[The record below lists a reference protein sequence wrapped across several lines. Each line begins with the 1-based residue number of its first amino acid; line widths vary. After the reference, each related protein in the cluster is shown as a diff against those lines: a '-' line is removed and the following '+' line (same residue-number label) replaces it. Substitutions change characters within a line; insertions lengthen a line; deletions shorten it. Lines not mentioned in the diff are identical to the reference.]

1 MRLIFKSF
9 YRLSCIQI
17 SKSHRPI
24 RQVNYFGIRFPTF
37 CLWQSLS
44 HEKYFFASFIS
55 GYLSLDFKPS
65 LLIFD
70 RQTKKIFTRPI
81 KIDSIQSKMLSVYLW
96 EWENADILNTLK
108 SSCFATFFST
118 HDIISISMNII
129 ALYTSLNQC
138 YICRKWFLFQYCYS
152 QSRIHGINNLV
163 FMHLDVWH
171 NKSICTNVYALKP
184 LYSPI
189 NDTFWAILSLSF
201 VACLFPSLKLY
212 HFKTSKR
219 TTNC

>member
-37 CLWQSLS
+37 CLWRSLS

-81 KIDSIQSKMLSVYLW
+81 KIDSIQSKMLSVFVGMSKCRHTKYTQKQLFCYFKSFLQLTIDVMLILI
-96 EWENADILNTLK
+96 DIM
-108 SSCFATFFST
+108 A
-118 HDIISISMNII
+118 H
-129 ALYTSLNQC
+129 
-138 YICRKWFLFQYCYS
+138 RKWFLFQYCYS
-152 QSRIHGINNLV
+152 TSRIHGINNLA

>member
-1 MRLIFKSF
+1 MFHRLWEGPF
-9 YRLSCIQI
+9 YKHVER
-17 SKSHRPI
+17 
-24 RQVNYFGIRFPTF
+24 
-37 CLWQSLS
+37 W
-44 HEKYFFASFIS
+44 
-55 GYLSLDFKPS
+55 PS
-65 LLIFD
+65 ILNPD
-70 RQTKKIFTRPI
+70 NCRKCYQ
-81 KIDSIQSKMLSVYLW
+81 YLW

-108 SSCFATFFST
+108 NSCFATFFYKQCYFIFNEY
-118 HDIISISMNII
+118 H
-129 ALYTSLNQC
+129 SLIYFVVPHNQC

-152 QSRIHGINNLV
+152 QSRIHCINNLA

-212 HFKTSKR
+212 HFKTSKK